1 MRFFDD
7 GCIVFGNDEFITHKK
22 VLKESKKSVDDNLHP
37 KLILEKPHMR
47 LMIEFLDKKSF
58 GILNNWIK
66 E

>member
-7 GCIVFGNDEFITHKK
+7 GCIVFGDDEFITHKN
-22 VLKESKKSVDDNLHP
+22 VLTESEKKIDRDLHP
-37 KLILEKPHMR
+37 KLILKKPHMK

-58 GILNNWIK
+58 GILNKWIK